1 MAKQDYYELLGVG
14 KDADEDEIK
23 KAYRKLAMKYHPD
36 RNPDN
41 KEAETK
47 FKEIKEAYE
56 VLSDSQKRATYDRF
70 GHAGLEGAMGGG
82 GAGAAGANYGSF
94 SDVFGDIFGDIF
106 GGGRGGGG
114 PTAYRGADISYT
126 MEISLKE
133 AAVGVESKI
142 RIPTMETCETC
153 HGSGAKAGTQPKT
166 CPDCEGRGQVR
177 MSQGF
182 FAIQQTCPR
191 CHGTGEIIE
200 TPCSTCHGEG
210 RVKKTKTLSVKI
222 PAGISHGDRIRLGG
236 EGESGVNGGPAGD
249 LYVQI
254 RIKPHEIFTRQGD
267 DLFCEVPISFATAAL
282 GGKVDVPTLDA
293 KATIT
298 IPPETQ
304 TGMVFRLQGKGIQG
318 VRSHV
323 KGSLMCKV
331 NIETPVKLTE
341 EQKTLIRQFDESI
354 TRNQTKHE
362 PKLESFAEKV
372 KRFFS

>member
-1 MAKQDYYELLGVG
+1 MAKKDYYELLAVG
-14 KDADEDEIK
+14 KDASEDEIK

-36 RNPDN
+36 RNPDSQDA
-41 KEAETK
+41 EAK

-56 VLSDSQKRATYDRF
+56 VLSDAQKRATYDRF

-82 GAGAAGANYGSF
+82 ASGASYGSF

-106 GGGRGGGG
+106 GGGRGAASG

-133 AAVGVESKI
+133 AAEGVESKI

-153 HGSGAKAGTQPKT
+153 HGSGAKPGTRPET

-177 MSQGF
+177 ISQGF

-191 CHGTGEIIE
+191 CHGAGEVIK
-200 TPCSTCHGEG
+200 TPCGACHGDG
-210 RVKKTKTLSVKI
+210 RIKKTKTLSVKI
-222 PAGISHGDRIRLGG
+222 PVGISHGDRIRLGG
-236 EGESGVNGGPAGD
+236 EGESGVSGGPAGD

-267 DLFCEVPISFATAAL
+267 DLFCTVPISFATAAL
-282 GGKVDVPTLDA
+282 GGKVDVPTLDG
-293 KATIT
+293 KATLT
-298 IPPETQ
+298 IPSETQ

-318 VRSHV
+318 VRSHI
-323 KGSLMCKV
+323 KGSLLCTV
-331 NIETPVKLTE
+331 NVETPVKLTTD
-341 EQKTLIRQFDESI
+341 QKKLLQQFEESI
-354 TRNQTKHE
+354 MADQTQHE
-362 PKLESFAEKV
+362 PKKESFAKKL